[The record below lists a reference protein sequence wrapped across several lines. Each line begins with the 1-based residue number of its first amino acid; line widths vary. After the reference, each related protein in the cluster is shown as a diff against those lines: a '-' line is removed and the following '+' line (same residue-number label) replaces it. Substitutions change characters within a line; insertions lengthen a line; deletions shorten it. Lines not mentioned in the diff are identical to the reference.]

1 MGGWGRERRGCG
13 MTTVAGETVR
23 CAAEVLRYVQGMPVL
38 DQTGKPTDPVCLLDL
53 GTLQSLGRGEVRV
66 LAQAIAAGPRIVLG
80 VSSDALNPADMPD
93 LLQALD
99 GSWIAGQGESG
110 TASADRCV
118 LGVGPLQLE
127 AVLGGIAANPA
138 ASLTLR
144 QVLHAAEPLDVPA
157 ALAVESLAYS
167 TLLGGGEF
175 KRWLADYRVG
185 SPPQVSAGRTDEVVI
200 AFGGSV
206 LRIELNRPGRRNA
219 YSAAMRDGLV
229 EALRIA
235 QQNPGLQVE
244 LRGAGPAFCSGGDL
258 GEFGTATDLVQ
269 AHFLRTA
276 AGAAPLAHALRRR
289 LTVFLHGACIG
300 AGIEIPAFAETVLA
314 EAETVFRLPE
324 VSMGLIPGA
333 GGATSV
339 PRRIGR
345 HRTFAWC
352 VSGQAINA
360 QTALAWGLV
369 DQIRPSV

>member
-1 MGGWGRERRGCG
+1 MAGLRGAGWA

-23 CAAEVLRYVQGMPVL
+23 CAAELLRDLQGIPLL
-38 DQTGKPTDPVCLLDL
+38 DQTGNPADPVCLLDL
-53 GTLQSLGRGEVRV
+53 ASLRSLGRDEILV

-80 VSSDALNPADMPD
+80 VSSDALNAAQIPV
-93 LLQALD
+93 LQALD
-99 GSWIAGQGESG
+99 GSWVAGRGESG
-110 TASADRCV
+110 AAVAARCV
-118 LGVGPLQLE
+118 LGEEGPLQLG
-127 AVLGGIAANPA
+127 AVLDGIAANPA

-144 QVLHAAEPLDVPA
+144 QVLHAAEPLAVPA
-157 ALAVESLAYS
+157 ALVVESLAYS
-167 TLLGGGEF
+167 TLLGGREF
-175 KRWLADYRVG
+175 RRWLADYRANRL
-185 SPPQVSAGRTDEVVI
+185 PQAPVPIGRADEVVV
-200 AFGGSV
+200 AFDERF
-206 LRIELNRPGRRNA
+206 LRIELNRPERRNA

-235 QQNPGLQVE
+235 QQNPGLHVE

-276 AGAAPLAHALRRR
+276 AGAAPLAHGLRRR

-300 AGIEIPAFAETVLA
+300 AGIEIPAFAETVIA
-314 EAETVFRLPE
+314 DAETVFRLPE
-324 VSMGLIPGA
+324 IGMGLIPGA

-352 VSGQAINA
+352 VSAQAIGA
-360 QTALAWGLV
+360 PTALAWGLV
-369 DQIRPSV
+369 DRVTASS